1 MGSQRIWHN
10 LETEQQSSLKDN
22 YKAIWNNVWEVYKRF
37 FLSLLLQS
45 TMPCS
50 QAHSEVISCFPS
62 VFTGKLMWLKEQQVW
77 WPWGSLLC
85 ACVHPGAQ
93 SETPRW
99 YYFLSLPS
107 EGFFSFVIIS
117 PSSHFRDT
125 LYFFQNMSPSW
136 PISLPILKNLWHFY
150 FSAILYLL
158 S

>member
-10 LETEQQSSLKDN
+10 LETEQQPSLEDN
-22 YKAIWNNVWEVYKRF
+22 CKAIWNNAWEVCKRF
-37 FLSLLLQS
+37 FCFCCYNLQCPVPRHIQKWFHVFPQSSLESL
-45 TMPCS
+45 CD
-50 QAHSEVISCFPS
+50 
-62 VFTGKLMWLKEQQVW
+62 LKNSKSPGPGAV
-77 WPWGSLLC
+77 C

-107 EGFFSFVIIS
+107 EGVFSFVIIS
-117 PSSHFRDT
+117 PSSHFRGT

-136 PISLPILKNLWHFY
+136 HISLPILKNLWHFY